1 MQIINVPF
9 PEYGQ
14 EAFDTFKIIPV
25 DDDEVEEYAE
35 QLKAEVDSETADALE
50 YGIWLGYL

>member
-1 MQIINVPF
+1 ME

-14 EAFDTFKIIPV
+14 ESFDTFNIDPI

-35 QLKAEVDSETADALE
+35 QLKAEVDSETAEALE
-50 YGIWLGYL
+50 HGIWLGYL